1 MIKEVC
7 NRLKEKRK
15 ELDYDIEYVVEKTKL
30 HPSVIRDIEGCNLS
44 NINSAYIKGFMK
56 IYASF
61 LEVDLGTSL
70 EEVASA
76 KPTFKKESKMKKTQ
90 EGDAIFSKVLNAI
103 NTVSFQTKKRIIVAF
118 VGLILFWGFI
128 NASITVVKKVSTFFK
143 KPSKEAL
150 PAAESQNSYVIDQI
164 HGIEV
169 SVNVKKRCFLKVIVD
184 GKLLFEGVL
193 NKGMVESWKG
203 NKEIELKRISD
214 GSAISLE
221 VNGKPIPTLTSIRKP
236 IKSIKITPSGISVD
250 K

>member
-7 NRLKEKRK
+7 NKLKEKRK
-15 ELDYDIEYVVEKTKL
+15 KLGYDIEYVVEKTKL
-30 HPSVIRDIEGCNLS
+30 HPSVIRDIEDCNLS
-44 NINSAYIKGFMK
+44 NINSAYVKGFMK

-61 LEVDLGTSL
+61 LQVDLGASL
-70 EEVASA
+70 EEIASVR
-76 KPTFKKESKMKKTQ
+76 PVFKKEPKVKKTQ
-90 EGDAIFSKVLNAI
+90 EGEAIFNKALRAASNI
-103 NTVSFQTKKRIIVAF
+103 SPQTKKRIIVAF

-128 NASITVVKKVSTFFK
+128 NASIAVVKKVSTFFK
-143 KPSKEAL
+143 KPSKEAS
-150 PAAESQNSYVIDQI
+150 PVAESGNSYVIDQTQ
-164 HGIEV
+164 GIEV
-169 SVNVKKRCFLKVIVD
+169 SLNVKKRCFLKVIVD

-193 NKGMVESWKG
+193 DKGMVESWKG

-236 IKSIKITPSGISVD
+236 IKSIKIAPSGISVD